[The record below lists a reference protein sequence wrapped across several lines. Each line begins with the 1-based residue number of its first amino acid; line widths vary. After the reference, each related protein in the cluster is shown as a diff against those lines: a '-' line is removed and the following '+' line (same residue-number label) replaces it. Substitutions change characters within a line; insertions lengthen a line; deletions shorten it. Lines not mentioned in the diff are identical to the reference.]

1 MMRELSYGEV
11 CKVGYGFNA
20 AEVFRVAIQVE
31 ENGRRFYEESRKNI
45 ESAEIKELLYDL
57 SQQEI
62 AHKTKFETLLAELP
76 CESKIA
82 TVWDP
87 QNEID
92 QYIGMMAADHVF
104 VSSQEVE
111 DRVSRLRDA
120 ADALKLAIE
129 FEKDSIIFFLSFE
142 DAMSRESDRQ
152 LIKSLIKEEQE
163 HLRRLT
169 LELRKITNKRI
180 E

>member
-1 MMRELSYGEV
+1 M
-11 CKVGYGFNA
+11 GYGFNA
-20 AEVFRVAIQVE
+20 AEVFRVAIEVE

-62 AHKTKFETLLAELP
+62 AHKRKFETLLAELP

-104 VSSQEVE
+104 VSS
-111 DRVSRLRDA
+111 
-120 ADALKLAIE
+120 
-129 FEKDSIIFFLSFE
+129 
-142 DAMSRESDRQ
+142 
-152 LIKSLIKEEQE
+152 
-163 HLRRLT
+163 
-169 LELRKITNKRI
+169 
-180 E
+180 